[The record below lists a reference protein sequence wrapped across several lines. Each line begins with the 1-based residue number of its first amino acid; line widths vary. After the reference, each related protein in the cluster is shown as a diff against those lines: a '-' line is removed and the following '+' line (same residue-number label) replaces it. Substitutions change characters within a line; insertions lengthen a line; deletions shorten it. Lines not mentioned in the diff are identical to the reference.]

1 MEKYTMMP
9 HISEEEKLMM
19 KKIRKWLYFGDDGWY
34 HLREDAPERI
44 KEYYK
49 KIREIYKEF

>member
-1 MEKYTMMP
+1 MMP

-34 HLREDAPERI
+34 HLREDAPKRI